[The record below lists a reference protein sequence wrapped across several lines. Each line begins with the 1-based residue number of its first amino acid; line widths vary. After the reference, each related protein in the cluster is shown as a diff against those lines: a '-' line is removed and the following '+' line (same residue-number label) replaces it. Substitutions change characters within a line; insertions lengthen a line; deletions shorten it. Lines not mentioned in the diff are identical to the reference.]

1 MIINNIKIIKMLE
14 YYNLE
19 VFYCTIIVCI
29 LCILYILSLLYRNT
43 IVQLKLLNEN
53 KIINEEFKNNTKV
66 GIKRVRFILSE
77 IPEKKRRRIENND
90 KVYLSNGTLIDIYT

>member
-1 MIINNIKIIKMLE
+1 MINNNIKIIKMLE

-19 VFYCTIIVCI
+19 VFYCIIIVCI

-43 IVQLKLLNEN
+43 IFQLKLLNEN
-53 KIINEEFKNNTKV
+53 KITSQEFKNNTKV

-77 IPEKKRRRIENND
+77 IPEKKRRRIENNN

>member
-1 MIINNIKIIKMLE
+1 MINNNLKIIKMFE

-19 VFYCTIIVCI
+19 VLYCITIVSI
-29 LCILYILSLLYRNT
+29 LCMLSLLYRNT
-43 IVQLKLLNEN
+43 IFQLKLLNKN
-53 KIINEEFKNNTKV
+53 KITSKEFKNNTKV

-77 IPEKKRRRIENND
+77 IPEKKRRRIENNN